1 MMLLA
6 LTMVIL
12 ALTASDSDLDDK
24 DGDDDV
30 DGDDDNDGDDDDD
43 WQLKSRLIIQ
53 TVQPASCQKTNIY
66 NYNQPHITTKHTFEL
81 GQIFVNVI
89 LAQMKH
95 SLWW

>member
-53 TVQPASCQKTNIY
+53 TAQPASCQEPTYHSISQQNI
-66 NYNQPHITTKHTFEL
+66 HL
-81 GQIFVNVI
+81 
-89 LAQMKH
+89 
-95 SLWW
+95 SLVKFLSM